1 MEIISKLIFQ
11 IRKIIRNFFVKFM
24 IQKWDTLQE
33 LMGSFALM
41 LLFVNRTLYTFCSR
55 LIKYSLLHLG
65 YYKIGMV
72 ILQSFFSMSVD
83 KVRLCNFFITRNMVV
98 GSWRGI

>member
-1 MEIISKLIFQ
+1 
-11 IRKIIRNFFVKFM
+11 
-24 IQKWDTLQE
+24 
-33 LMGSFALM
+33 MGSFALM
-41 LLFVNRTLYTFCSR
+41 LLFVNRTLYTLCSK

>member
-1 MEIISKLIFQ
+1 MEIISELIFQ
-11 IRKIIRNFFVKFM
+11 IRKIITSFFVKLT
-24 IQKWDTLQE
+24 IQK
-33 LMGSFALM
+33 MGYPSRIYGKFCLNAVVFLTG
-41 LLFVNRTLYTFCSR
+41 LYIHFVVNLN
-55 LIKYSLLHLG
+55 SLLHLG

-72 ILQSFFSMSVD
+72 ILQSFFSISVD